1 MLSAHSLAGKERG
14 EHNMFARIP
23 SLEASQEILLAWS
36 HQANQQNSS
45 ETTKTA
51 LENILFGIVSCF
63 FSQFECNLRI
73 GT

>member
-36 HQANQQNSS
+36 HRANQQNSS
-45 ETTKTA
+45 ETKKRPGGKA
-51 LENILFGIVSCF
+51 
-63 FSQFECNLRI
+63 
-73 GT
+73 